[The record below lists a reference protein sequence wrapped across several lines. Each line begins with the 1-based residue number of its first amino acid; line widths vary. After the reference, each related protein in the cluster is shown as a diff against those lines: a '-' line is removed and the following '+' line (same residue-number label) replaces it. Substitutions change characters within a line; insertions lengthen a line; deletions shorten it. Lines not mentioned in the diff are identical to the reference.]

1 MSLKTKVKAG
11 RINNLSDARY
21 CAGMGVE
28 MMGFVIDPDSE
39 EALSPELFNAITGWI
54 SGVQLVGE
62 VFSSNLPDLESYSV
76 SAVQTTDPGI
86 IPQIKQRKQSAILS
100 IDLENTTTGEA
111 EELLD
116 RCKDDVSLFL
126 IEKNGAKILNA
137 NEIIL
142 LKEWSKD
149 FPIMLGFGIE
159 ADNLDDIIDLGVQG
173 IAIYGSNEERPGFK
187 SYDEMAD
194 ILEALDED

>member
-39 EALSPELFNAITGWI
+39 EALSPELFNAITGWV

-62 VFSSNLPDLESYSV
+62 VFSSNLPDQESYSV
-76 SAVQTTDPGI
+76 SAIQTRDPGL
-86 IPQIKQRKQSAILS
+86 IPQIKQRNLSAILS
-100 IDLENTTTGEA
+100 IDLEKKSTTEVG
-111 EELLD
+111 ELLD
-116 RCKDDVSLFL
+116 RFKDDVSLFL
-126 IEKNGAKILNA
+126 IEKNGTKILND
-137 NEIIL
+137 NEARIIS
-142 LKEWSKD
+142 EWSND

-159 ADNLDDIIDLGVQG
+159 ANNLDDIIDLGVQG
-173 IAIYGSNEERPGFK
+173 VAIYGSNEERPGFK

-194 ILEALDED
+194 ILEALEE

>member
-28 MMGFVIDPDSE
+28 MLGFVIDPDSN
-39 EALSPELFNAITGWI
+39 EALSPELFNAITGWV

-62 VFSSNLPDLESYSV
+62 IFSSNLPDQESYSV
-76 SAVQTTDPGI
+76 SAIQTRDPGL
-86 IPQIKQRKQSAILS
+86 IPQIKQRNLSVILS
-100 IDLENTTTGEA
+100 IDLEETPTGEA
-111 EELLD
+111 GELLN
-116 RCKDDVSLFL
+116 RCKDEVLLFL
-126 IEKNGAKILNA
+126 IEKNGAKILND
-137 NEIIL
+137 NEIGK

-159 ADNLDDIIDLGVQG
+159 AGNLDKIIDVGVQG
-173 IAIYGSNEERPGFK
+173 VAIYGSNEERPGFK

-194 ILEALDED
+194 ILEALEE